1 MDELFS
7 LEELNYLATKVS
19 GMKDWQTELF
29 TAALESGRLLREHKR
44 HHQPDRKHQP
54 FRPPACFQ

>member
-29 TAALESGRLLREHKR
+29 TAALESGRYCGR
-44 HHQPDRKHQP
+44 
-54 FRPPACFQ
+54 